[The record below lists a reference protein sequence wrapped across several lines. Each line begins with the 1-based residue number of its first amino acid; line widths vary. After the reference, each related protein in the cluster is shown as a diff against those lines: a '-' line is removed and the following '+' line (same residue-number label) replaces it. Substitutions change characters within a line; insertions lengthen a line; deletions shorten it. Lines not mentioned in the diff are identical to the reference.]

1 MGTGKGCDMKNV
13 ARRALTMAACAV
25 LLVSCGD
32 DNNDP
37 APAEINGPAI
47 LRVSNET
54 RFVQEVTFDGSY
66 IGDVAGET
74 SRDWQVPAGIHTV
87 NIHDTD
93 AERYTMTGEFYAGV
107 VTQVRFGL
115 PAPGGSSD

>member
-1 MGTGKGCDMKNV
+1 
-13 ARRALTMAACAV
+13 MAACAV

-74 SRDWQVPAGIHTV
+74 SRDWQVPAGIPTV